1 MALVHL
7 ENRHTPYR
15 CATRGVAFLV
25 AWLHE
30 PVHASSQHA
39 FTVWCSDT
47 IARFPDQII
56 ALERAAVRREYA
68 DLRERFQAFEAR
80 SQHRI

>member
-1 MALVHL
+1 M
-7 ENRHTPYR
+7 
-15 CATRGVAFLV
+15 
-25 AWLHE
+25 
-30 PVHASSQHA
+30 
-39 FTVWCSDT
+39 

-80 SQHRI
+80 YQHRI